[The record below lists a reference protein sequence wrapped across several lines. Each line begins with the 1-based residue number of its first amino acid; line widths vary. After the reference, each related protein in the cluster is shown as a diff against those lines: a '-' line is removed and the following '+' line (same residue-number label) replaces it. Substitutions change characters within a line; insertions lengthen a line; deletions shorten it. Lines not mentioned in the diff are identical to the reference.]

1 MASVERRC
9 GFINPR
15 WPTCS
20 FCRCGRSGQDVRGG
34 ICSSAALLVWN
45 VCSQHRKKTQHFYLL
60 PHNRFCVCK
69 SADLTFVCSQA
80 LGGKVTLKI
89 RTFNSEVS
97 VCSTS
102 SIHFFF
108 ISSSLVFLA
117 VSVPLS
123 FFFSFH
129 SLVTLYHSQI
139 FRSQPPACYFSFS
152 PAFVFISP
160 SHIFCL
166 DPFFSSLKNPIT
178 TQSL

>member
-45 VCSQHRKKTQHFYLL
+45 VCSQHRKKKQHFYLL

-102 SIHFFF
+102 SIHFFLSS
-108 ISSSLVFLA
+108 SSSLVFLA

-123 FFFSFH
+123 FFFFLSQSSYFVSLTNFSISAPGLLLLLSPCFCFH
-129 SLVTLYHSQI
+129 LTSVQILSLVL
-139 FRSQPPACYFSFS
+139 
-152 PAFVFISP
+152 
-160 SHIFCL
+160 
-166 DPFFSSLKNPIT
+166 
-178 TQSL
+178 

>member
-1 MASVERRC
+1 MASVECRC

-45 VCSQHRKKTQHFYLL
+45 VCSQHRKKKQHFYLL

-80 LGGKVTLKI
+80 LGGK
-89 RTFNSEVS
+89 EVS

-102 SIHFFF
+102 SIHFFLSHPLLF
-108 ISSSLVFLA
+108 SLLCPSLYLFFFLSQSSYFVSLTNFSISAPGLLLLLFPCFCFHLTSVQILSLVL
-117 VSVPLS
+117 
-123 FFFSFH
+123 
-129 SLVTLYHSQI
+129 
-139 FRSQPPACYFSFS
+139 
-152 PAFVFISP
+152 
-160 SHIFCL
+160 
-166 DPFFSSLKNPIT
+166 
-178 TQSL
+178 

>member
-45 VCSQHRKKTQHFYLL
+45 VCSQHRKKKQHFYLL

-102 SIHFFF
+102 SIHFFLSS
-108 ISSSLVFLA
+108 SSSLVFLA

-123 FFFSFH
+123 FFFPFTVQLLCITHKFFDLSPR
-129 SLVTLYHSQI
+129 LVTSPFPLLL
-139 FRSQPPACYFSFS
+139 FS
-152 PAFVFISP
+152 
-160 SHIFCL
+160 SHFCP

>member
-1 MASVERRC
+1 MASVECRC

-45 VCSQHRKKTQHFYLL
+45 VCSQHRKKNTFIYYLIT
-60 PHNRFCVCK
+60 
-69 SADLTFVCSQA
+69 D
-80 LGGKVTLKI
+80 
-89 RTFNSEVS
+89 S
-97 VCSTS
+97 VCVNPLTWPLFVHKLSVGKSLWKSELLIQKFQCVLHQVFT
-102 SIHFFF
+102 FFF
-108 ISSSLVFLA
+108 ILPSLVFLA

-123 FFFSFH
+123 FFFPFTVQLLCITHKFFDLSPR
-129 SLVTLYHSQI
+129 LVTSPFPLLL
-139 FRSQPPACYFSFS
+139 FS
-152 PAFVFISP
+152 
-160 SHIFCL
+160 SHFCP